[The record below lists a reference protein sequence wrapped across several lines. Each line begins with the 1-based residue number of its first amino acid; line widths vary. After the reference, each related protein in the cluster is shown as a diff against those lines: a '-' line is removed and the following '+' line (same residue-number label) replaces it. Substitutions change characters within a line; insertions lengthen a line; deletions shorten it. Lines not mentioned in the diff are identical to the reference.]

1 MNKDFDSKMF
11 DALMAV
17 ITEQRNDALNQ
28 VVLAT
33 ATSKRLAE
41 RVKELEQENATIKAE
56 LASLQQV
63 VDSLPKAA

>member
-41 RVKELEQENATIKAE
+41 RVKELEQENAAVKTE
-56 LASLQQV
+56 LASAKLV
-63 VDSLPKAA
+63 LDSIPQTA

>member
-41 RVKELEQENATIKAE
+41 RVKELEQENATMKAE
-56 LASLQQV
+56 LASARIV
-63 VDSLPKAA
+63 IDSLPQTA

>member
-1 MNKDFDSKMF
+1 MNKDFDSKIF

-17 ITEQRNDALNQ
+17 LTEQRNDALNQ

-41 RVKELEQENATIKAE
+41 RVKELEQENAALKAE
-56 LASLQQV
+56 LTTVRDILDNLSKSA
-63 VDSLPKAA
+63 